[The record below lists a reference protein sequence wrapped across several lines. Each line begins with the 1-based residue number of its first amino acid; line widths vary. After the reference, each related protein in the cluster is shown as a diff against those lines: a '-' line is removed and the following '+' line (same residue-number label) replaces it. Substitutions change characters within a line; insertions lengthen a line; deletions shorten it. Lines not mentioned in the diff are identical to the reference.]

1 MNTLLRTIPIPIPV
15 LVWLGLLALSLT
27 GLLLGDHFGHR
38 PWMPLLVA
46 VIIWVKGSLVAR
58 YFIESHTA
66 HPFVRW
72 LLRIFIAFVPLALVI
87 SAWFGK

>member
-1 MNTLLRTIPIPIPV
+1 MNTLLRTIPTPV
-15 LVWLGLLALSLT
+15 VVWLGLLALSLT
-27 GLLLGDHFGHR
+27 GLLLGEHFGHR

-46 VIIWVKGSLVAR
+46 LIIWVKGSLVAH

-66 HPFVRW
+66 HPFVAW

>member
-1 MNTLLRTIPIPIPV
+1 MNTLLRTIPSPV
-15 LVWLGLLALSLT
+15 VVWLGLLALSLT
-27 GLLLGDHFGHR
+27 GLLLGEHFGHR

-46 VIIWVKGSLVAR
+46 LIIWVKGSLVAH

-66 HPFVRW
+66 HPFVAW

>member
-1 MNTLLRTIPIPIPV
+1 MNTLLRTIPVPV
-15 LVWLGLLALSLT
+15 RVWLGLLALSLT
-27 GLLLGDHFGHR
+27 GLLLGEHFGHR

-46 VIIWVKGSLVAR
+46 LIIWVKGSLVAH

-66 HPFVRW
+66 HPFVAW

>member
-1 MNTLLRTIPIPIPV
+1 MNTLLRTIPVPV
-15 LVWLGLLALSLT
+15 RVWLGLLALSLM
-27 GLLLGDHFGHR
+27 GLLLGEHFGHQ
-38 PWMPLLVA
+38 PWMALLVA
-46 VIIWVKGSLVAR
+46 AIIWVKGSLVAH

-87 SAWFGK
+87 SAGFGK

>member
-1 MNTLLRTIPIPIPV
+1 MNTLLRTIPTPV
-15 LVWLGLLALSLT
+15 VVWLGLLTLSLT
-27 GLLLGDHFGHR
+27 GLLLGEHFGHR

-46 VIIWVKGSLVAR
+46 LIIWVKGSLVAH

-66 HPFVRW
+66 HPFVAW

>member
-1 MNTLLRTIPIPIPV
+1 MTRIIRTVPV
-15 LVWLGLLALSLT
+15 PFLAWLGLLALSFT
-27 GLLLGDHFGHR
+27 GLMVGEWFGHT

-66 HPFVRW
+66 HGFVTW
-72 LLRIFIAFVPLALVI
+72 LLRVFIALVPTALVI
-87 SAWFGK
+87 IAFLGK

>member
-1 MNTLLRTIPIPIPV
+1 MNTLLRTTPTPV

-27 GLLLGDHFGHR
+27 GLLLGEHFGHR

-46 VIIWVKGSLVAR
+46 AIIWVKGSLVAH

-66 HPFVRW
+66 HPFVAW